1 MRDLERARAI
11 RAQQKPLIADRSS
24 SRAVAAAVRGAH
36 LERVL
41 EAALGGAS
49 AAWAVASWPSA
60 AISTACFEALLQLYL
75 QGSRSGGSREGS
87 SRRRLPLSPPEV
99 QQLLA
104 AVASYRK
111 RGPAPLTTK
120 LARALNLPG
129 SQTKLSGQF

>member
-1 MRDLERARAI
+1 LERARAI

-41 EAALGGAS
+41 EAALGGAG
-49 AAWAVASWPSA
+49 AASAVASWPSA
-60 AISTACFEALLQLYL
+60 AVSTACFEALLQLYL

-87 SRRRLPLSPPEV
+87 SSRLPLSPPEV

-111 RGPAPLTTK
+111 RGPAPFTTK